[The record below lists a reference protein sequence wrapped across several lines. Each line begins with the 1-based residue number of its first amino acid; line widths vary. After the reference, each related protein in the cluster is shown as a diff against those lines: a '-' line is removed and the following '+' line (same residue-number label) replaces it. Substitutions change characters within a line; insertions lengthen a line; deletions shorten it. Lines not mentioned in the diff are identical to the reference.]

1 MSTTSAIKTILFD
14 PLLPS
19 LVEVRAFLRTKYAG
33 TAHPFE
39 RVLHIWNGKT
49 FDKLD
54 LSDKPDE
61 YFLDDTQL
69 NALGGILGERMQ
81 RHEAALHDV
90 LSYEIVTSTNP
101 MLEISHTPGKIMLF
115 ALSLSNQPS
124 YYDIMAMNTSADVV
138 CYNAT
143 KNGSIPCLVHSGDLV
158 GTGSVLLHTLTPGH
172 ELSDA
177 AFAVGLSG
185 YQGNALHRYK
195 AQNPAV
201 LLVDHEARVMYL
213 VPVPLDKAT
222 IEDATLC
229 FPLVGQRM
237 RTTGTIRFAILSNAT
252 TQTGAFANGA
262 NLTAARTAVRLGVQ
276 AATDMF
282 ATGEKALR
290 VRNASKGQKP
300 DTTAPATTRPRFA
313 AQNQPIRDVVIAAED
328 DVPIHPTL
336 AALDRDIIRF
346 GLGISVVKSGA
357 PTHAHPPCVFPCFL
371 GNVIEGGK
379 ILALARPFRGETAA
393 TERLLS
399 SFEAGSVPVVFVSD
413 HMTDQCRMLNPNE
426 RINGLFIVRP
436 FAKYH
441 KSILDSPVEREAFL
455 KNVTV
460 NAITALAGPQ
470 SIVVVELEGNFFFY
484 RGIRWP
490 GIFEAVP
497 DFGMDVTE
505 SIVALLRDVSRLKE
519 AAFVWPTRITLSTA
533 AGAAAVYLGDQVVK
547 IDDIATI
554 FEAMSLKTLVA
565 MRSAIQDVLTQL
577 QGTLGSNDVN
587 KVSCTLITIL
597 KKKFSDAASG
607 LREPY
612 IQAVLRF
619 LALERSQDTAERDA
633 AELHKNRLH
642 SDLRGTEKEAKD
654 ATQWLI
660 DGLGRLVSS
669 RASSTMTHDLNQ
681 ILKKTTIAGN
691 VADAK
696 NLGVDDLLRIVADNC
711 GKVGVVL
718 GNVDTDMLRA
728 ALLAAAEDNFL
739 DASQKRPLST
749 GKLMTASG
757 VRGTAELSALLPV
770 VSNVHHGPLKA
781 KEGVAWALP
790 QLSPVS
796 DMAKSAIPWPCFDR
810 YVNLKDP
817 SDMYWPEESMNN
829 KDVAA
834 VRIVIRGTLAAASMN
849 LNTAVLPQS
858 RHLGFLLIVGLL
870 DLVEDMA
877 NARMAGDDRRGQ
889 ICDAHADGSPTPSS
903 PAFADSF
910 AQAVRGLFG
919 QLFTLMASGAGKP
932 LSLAWQLVMKNPKL
946 EVPPADEMTIY
957 SRVVSLLPTT
967 LWPMRHVKRNVYLLL
982 VRAIRVNITDP
993 VTSPMRKAVNAMKQ
1007 TENLNHL
1014 KRRNQELGFL
1024 QIAVEVIRHLCA
1036 TTVDDDNANARRKEV
1051 RHVARRVLDRVPS
1064 DIIKNGGMAIVVGY
1078 FQNLIN
1084 HGTASEA
1091 QERRVIEACAN
1102 MYMKRAAHFKK
1113 AKKAVLKTI
1122 RADNREADT
1131 LVIVEKMEA
1140 EKARIADEFNVKEV
1154 KMQNAEAYRDV
1165 VATEGRAST
1174 ETLCKVI
1181 GDAEM
1186 TRIPWRV
1193 LTGEEAPKAEISEAV
1208 SVILDCNT
1216 STVRS
1221 QADIDRKDAGPL
1233 VIAGTVDAV
1242 SLESRLRALKNGGK
1256 AADLCR
1262 DCGKWTAEGWC
1273 TAAALPL
1280 QAARSFLRCIELDD
1294 ASRVLNFFKT
1304 TADVLL
1310 EGWQDPVK
1318 AEMDTV
1324 ASSA

>member
-19 LVEVRAFLRTKYAG
+19 LVEVRAFLRTKPAG

-49 FDKLD
+49 FDELD
-54 LSDKPDE
+54 LRDKPDA
-61 YFLDDTQL
+61 YFLDDTRL
-69 NALGGILGERMQ
+69 NALGGLLGERMHTH
-81 RHEAALHDV
+81 RAALHDV
-90 LSYEIVTSTNP
+90 LHYEIVSSTDP
-101 MLEISHTPGKIMLF
+101 TLEISYTPGKVMLF
-115 ALSLSNQPS
+115 ALSVSTQPT
-124 YYDIMAMNTSADVV
+124 YYDMIAMNTSADVV

-143 KNGSIPCLVHSGDLV
+143 KNRSIPGLVHSGDLV
-158 GTGSVLLHTLTPGH
+158 GSGSVLLHMITPAH
-172 ELSDA
+172 DLSEA

-185 YQGNALHRYK
+185 YQGSALYRYK

-229 FPLVGQRM
+229 FPLVGQRV
-237 RTTGTIRFAILSNAT
+237 RSAGIIRFTILPNAP

-262 NLTAARTAVRLGVQ
+262 NLTAARAAVRLGVQ
-276 AATDMF
+276 TATDVF
-282 ATGEKALR
+282 ATVDKALR
-290 VRNASKGQKP
+290 VRTASKGQNP
-300 DTTAPATTRPRFA
+300 DTTAAASTRPWFA
-313 AQNQPIRDVVIAAED
+313 VQKQPIRDIVIVAED
-328 DVPIHPTL
+328 DVSIHPDL

-346 GLGISVVKSGA
+346 GLGISVVKAAA
-357 PTHAHPPCVFPCFL
+357 PTFAQPPCVFPCFL
-371 GNVIEGGK
+371 GNILEGGK
-379 ILALARPFRGETAA
+379 ILTLAIPLRGNTMA
-393 TERLLS
+393 TQRLLS

-441 KSILDSPVEREAFL
+441 KSILDLPVEREAFL

-460 NAITALAGPQ
+460 NAITALGGPQ

-554 FEAMSLKTLVA
+554 FEAMSLKTIVA

-597 KKKFSDAASG
+597 KKKFSDAVSG
-607 LREPY
+607 VREPY
-612 IQAVLRF
+612 IQAVLRC
-619 LALERSQDTAERDA
+619 A
-633 AELHKNRLH
+633 AELRKDRLH
-642 SDLRGTEKEAKD
+642 ADLRGAEKEAKD

-681 ILKKTTIAGN
+681 ILKKTTVAGN

-696 NLGVDDLLRIVADNC
+696 NLGVDDLLRIVAQNC

-728 ALLAAAEDNFL
+728 ALLAAAEDKFL
-739 DASQKRPLST
+739 EASLKRPLST

-757 VRGTAELSALLPV
+757 VRGTAELSAVLPV
-770 VSNVHHGPLKA
+770 VSNVHQGPLKTN
-781 KEGVAWALP
+781 EGVSWALP
-790 QLSPVS
+790 QVSPVS
-796 DMAKSAIPWPCFDR
+796 DMGRSTIPWPCFDR

-834 VRIVIRGTLAAASMN
+834 VRIVIRGTFAAASKN

-889 ICDAHADGSPTPSS
+889 ICDAHAD
-903 PAFADSF
+903 
-910 AQAVRGLFG
+910 AVRGLFG

-932 LSLAWQLVMKNPKL
+932 LSMAWQLVMKNPKL
-946 EVPPADEMTIY
+946 DVPPADEMTIY
-957 SRVVSLLPTT
+957 SRVVSLLPAT

-993 VTSPMRKAVNAMKQ
+993 VTLPMRKAVNAMKQ
-1007 TENLNHL
+1007 TENLDHL

-1036 TTVDDDNANARRKEV
+1036 TTVDDDNAAARRKEV
-1051 RHVARRVLDRVPS
+1051 RHVARRILDRVPT
-1064 DIIKNGGMAIVVGY
+1064 DTIKNGGMAIVVGY
-1078 FQNLIN
+1078 FQKLIK

-1091 QERRVIEACAN
+1091 QERSVIEACAN
-1102 MYMKRAAHFKK
+1102 MFMKRAAHFKK

-1131 LVIVEKMEA
+1131 LVIVDKMEA
-1140 EKARIADEFNVKEV
+1140 EKARIADDFNVKEV

-1165 VATEGRAST
+1165 VATEGRASR
-1174 ETLCKVI
+1174 EALCKVI

-1208 SVILDCNT
+1208 SDILACEP

-1221 QADIDRKDAGPL
+1221 QADIDRKADGPL
-1233 VIAGTVDAV
+1233 VIAGTVDAM

-1273 TAAALPL
+1273 TRAGLPL

-1294 ASRVLNFFKT
+1294 EARVLNFFKT

-1318 AEMDTV
+1318 AEMETV